1 MKVIHIVHGKVNP
14 TSANGI
20 SRVVYYL
27 NKYEKLAG
35 IDSQIWAIV
44 DGQKTHMSYKR
55 DEYVTVECF
64 PRVTF
69 WGGHD
74 IIKRL
79 EAEKDSIDIV
89 HFHLIWFYDKNII
102 LKAVKRLGLRSVVT
116 THGTYS
122 NPHAYTGVRL
132 IARSLYELKYINM
145 MDECHILTREEGTGL
160 RKYGYTGKSFVAYNG
175 FEPND
180 MPSAEKVN
188 RCFFKDYP
196 FHNKKILTMIS
207 VLRSDKNID
216 LILHAIS
223 MLSENQKKNLAFVL
237 IGPDNKGNA
246 ARFEAL
252 AKKLG
257 ISDNFY
263 WIGPLYK
270 DDKYNAMLSSDG
282 YIMASDS
289 EGFSMSIIDAM
300 ACGMPMILTA
310 GCNMKYLSN
319 EPFYLMCEPY
329 AQDISRSIE
338 YFLSNPEEMKMLG
351 TNARLVCEKELH
363 WSNIAE
369 NMIKN
374 YKRIAKK
381 NYKNE

>member
-1 MKVIHIVHGKVNP
+1 MKVIHIIHGKANP
-14 TSANGI
+14 ASANGI

-44 DGQKTHMSYKR
+44 DGQKKHMSYKR
-55 DEYVTVECF
+55 DEFVTVECF
-64 PRVTF
+64 PRVTL

-102 LKAVKRLGLRSVVT
+102 MKAVKRLGIRSVVT

-122 NPHAYTGVRL
+122 KPHAYTGVR
-132 IARSLYELKYINM
+132 IVARSLYELDYLNM
-145 MDECHILTREEGTGL
+145 ADECHILTREEGTGL
-160 RKYGYTGKSFVAYNG
+160 RKYGYKGKSFVAYNG
-175 FEPND
+175 FEPKD
-180 MPSAEKVN
+180 MPATELQNKD
-188 RCFFKDYP
+188 FFRDYP
-196 FHNKKILTMIS
+196 FQGKIIFSMIS
-207 VLRSDKNID
+207 VLRQDKNID
-216 LILHAIS
+216 FIIRAIS
-223 MLSENQKKNLAFVL
+223 MLSREQRDKFVFVL

-246 ARFEAL
+246 AKYQVL
-252 AKKLG
+252 AKELG
-257 ISDNFY
+257 VTDNYY

-270 DDKYNAMLSSDG
+270 EDKYNAMLSSDG

-310 GCNMKYLSN
+310 GCNMKYLSKD
-319 EPFYLMCEPY
+319 PFYLMCEPY
-329 AQDISRSIE
+329 PQDLAMAID
-338 YFLSNPEEMKMLG
+338 YFLNHNDEIKQLGENAQKVLEEKLYWDKIVD
-351 TNARLVCEKELH
+351 T
-363 WSNIAE
+363 
-369 NMIKN
+369 MISN
-374 YKRIAKK
+374 YKRIIHH
-381 NYKNE
+381 

>member
-1 MKVIHIVHGKVNP
+1 MKVIHIVHGKANP
-14 TSANGI
+14 ASANGI

-44 DGQKTHMSYKR
+44 DGQNKHSSYKR
-55 DEYVTVECF
+55 DEFVTVECF
-64 PRVTF
+64 PRVKP
-69 WGGHD
+69 WGGRD

-79 EAEKDSIDIV
+79 ESEKESIDIV

-102 LKAVKRLGLRSVVT
+102 IRAVKRLGIRSVVT

-122 NPHAYTGVRL
+122 NPHAYTGVR
-132 IARSLYELKYINM
+132 IVARSLYELDYLNM
-145 MDECHILTREEGTGL
+145 ADECHILTREEGTGL

-175 FEPND
+175 YEPGD
-180 MPSAEKVN
+180 MPSAERAN
-188 RCFFKDYP
+188 PDFFKDYP

-216 LILHAIS
+216 LIIRSIS
-223 MLSENQKKNLAFVL
+223 MLPDNRKKNLAFVL

-252 AKKLG
+252 AKELG
-257 ISDNFY
+257 VSDNFY

-319 EPFYLMCEPY
+319 EPFYLLCEPY

-338 YFLSNPEEMKMLG
+338 YFLNKPDEMKILG
-351 TNARLVCEKELH
+351 ANARLVCEKELH
-363 WSNIAE
+363 WSSIVE

-374 YKRIAKK
+374 YKRIAGIPQKL
-381 NYKNE
+381 